1 MVYHDTVRV
10 MSEQTDSTADVSATE
25 TGGSADGT
33 LDATG
38 AYETA
43 EGVVL
48 YDTERPLAWLQ
59 SDGAVELDEMQ

>member
-1 MVYHDTVRV
+1 
-10 MSEQTDSTADVSATE
+10 MSERTDPVAGASATE
-25 TGGSADGT
+25 RQSSSDGT

-38 AYETA
+38 TYETA

-59 SDGAVELDEMQ
+59 SDRAFEIGEMR